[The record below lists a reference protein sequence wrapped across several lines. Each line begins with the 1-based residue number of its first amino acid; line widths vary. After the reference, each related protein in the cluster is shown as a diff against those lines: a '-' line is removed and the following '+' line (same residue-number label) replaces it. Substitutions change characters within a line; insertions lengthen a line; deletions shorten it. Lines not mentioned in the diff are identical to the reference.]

1 MNCKLVK
8 TKSLDLSSEQRMRKG
23 VVLMI
28 FENPQHAIDL
38 VKAYK
43 DLKKRHG
50 NETIGRA

>member
-43 DLKKRHG
+43 DLKKQHG
-50 NETIGRA
+50 SEHVGRA

>member
-50 NETIGRA
+50 TDRVGRA